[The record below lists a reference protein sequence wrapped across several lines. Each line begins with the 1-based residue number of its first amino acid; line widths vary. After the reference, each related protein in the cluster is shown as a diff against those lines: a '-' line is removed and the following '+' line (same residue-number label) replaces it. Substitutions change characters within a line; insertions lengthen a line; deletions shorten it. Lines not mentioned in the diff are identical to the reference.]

1 MMTEKIRTRI
11 APTPSGYLHVGNL
24 FSFVLTWLIAKWE
37 NGIVRLRID
46 DMDAARMRREYLE
59 DIFETLDWIGLQPDE
74 GPSGIDDFLKNFSQ
88 QTRLPLYHNL
98 VNKLMNTGKVYAC
111 TCSRKQIVAIN
122 PDGMYPGTCL
132 KKNLPTGHENAAL
145 RIHIHETE
153 TFIDITG
160 FENYGPTV
168 KVDLQKTM
176 GDFVIRKKDGLPA
189 YQVTSLADDVHDKMN
204 LIVRGEDLLS
214 STAAQIFM
222 ANSLGENPFSGIH
235 FVHHP
240 LIINENGE
248 KLSKSAGHSSI
259 KNMREQGI
267 SRAEI
272 FNQVANYLKLPQG
285 SYTTL
290 HQLLEAFSNNPTA
303 THNYLKEK

>member
-1 MMTEKIRTRI
+1 MMTGKIRTRI

-24 FSFVLTWLIAKWE
+24 FSFVLTWLIAKRE
-37 NGIVRLRID
+37 NGRVRLRID

-88 QTRLPLYHNL
+88 QTRLPLYQSL
-98 VNKLMNTGKVYAC
+98 VDKLVNTGKVYAC
-111 TCSRKQIVAIN
+111 TCSRKQILAIN
-122 PDGMYPGTCL
+122 PDGIYPGTCL

-145 RIHIHETE
+145 RIHINEAE
-153 TFIDITG
+153 TFIDIPG
-160 FENYGPTV
+160 FENYSSLE

-176 GDFVIRKKDGLPA
+176 GDVVIRKKDGFPA
-189 YQVTSLADDVHDKMN
+189 YQVTSLADDVQDKMN

-222 ANSLGENPFSGIH
+222 ANALGENPFSGIH

-240 LIINENGE
+240 LIRNENGE

-259 KNMREQGI
+259 KIMREQGI

-272 FNQVANYLKLPQG
+272 FQKVTDYLKLPQEQ
-285 SYTTL
+285 YTTL
-290 HQLLEAFSNNPTA
+290 HQLLETFSNQPA
-303 THNYLKEK
+303 R